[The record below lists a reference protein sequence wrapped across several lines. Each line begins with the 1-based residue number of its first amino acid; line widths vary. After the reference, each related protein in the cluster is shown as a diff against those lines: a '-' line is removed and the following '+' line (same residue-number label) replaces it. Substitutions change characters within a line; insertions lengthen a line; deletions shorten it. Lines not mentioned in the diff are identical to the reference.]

1 MTPGV
6 IQSTVLA
13 LVLLG
18 ACSNGQQPAPA
29 EFAGPTALS
38 AGSFSPDPTVAWTE
52 QLCRALLP
60 IAQSAGIPPVLDPS
74 DPEGSRQRFHTSLQN
89 QVDAL
94 SKALTRIAAAGPA
107 PVDKGAQVDQVL
119 HLTLSRQRDTLAA
132 GLAELDAV
140 PRGQPET
147 LRYTL
152 TGVTSL
158 LVPIDGKTLVGLAV
172 PINLRPATR
181 QAQSCQTLEAS
192 EDGLAGGARPIR

>member
-1 MTPGV
+1 
-6 IQSTVLA
+6 
-13 LVLLG
+13 
-18 ACSNGQQPAPA
+18 
-29 EFAGPTALS
+29 
-38 AGSFSPDPTVAWTE
+38 
-52 QLCRALLP
+52 
-60 IAQSAGIPPVLDPS
+60 
-74 DPEGSRQRFHTSLQN
+74 
-89 QVDAL
+89 L

-119 HLTLSRQRDTLAA
+119 HLTLSRQRDTLVA

-172 PINLRPATR
+172 PINLRPAAR

>member
-1 MTPGV
+1 MTA
-6 IQSTVLA
+6 VLA

-29 EFAGPTALS
+29 EAAGLPTALA

-52 QLCRALLP
+52 RLCRALLP
-60 IAQSAGIPPVLDPS
+60 VAQSAGTPPFLDAS
-74 DPEGSRQRFHTSLQN
+74 DPEGSRQRFHTSLHN

-94 SKALTRIAAAGPA
+94 SNALAQIAAAGPA
-107 PVDKGAQVDQVL
+107 PVDKGPQVDQVL
-119 HLTLSRQRDTLAA
+119 NFTLSRQRDTLAA

-140 PRGQPET
+140 PLGQSEA

-158 LVPIDGKTLVGLAV
+158 LVPTDGKTLVGLAV
-172 PINLRPATR
+172 PINLRPAAR
-181 QAQSCQTLEAS
+181 QAKSCQTLEAS
-192 EDGLAGGARPIR
+192 EGGLAGDAHPIR

>member
-1 MTPGV
+1 
-6 IQSTVLA
+6 
-13 LVLLG
+13 
-18 ACSNGQQPAPA
+18 
-29 EFAGPTALS
+29 
-38 AGSFSPDPTVAWTE
+38 
-52 QLCRALLP
+52 
-60 IAQSAGIPPVLDPS
+60 
-74 DPEGSRQRFHTSLQN
+74 
-89 QVDAL
+89 L

-140 PRGQPET
+140 RGQPET

-172 PINLRPATR
+172 PINLRPAAR